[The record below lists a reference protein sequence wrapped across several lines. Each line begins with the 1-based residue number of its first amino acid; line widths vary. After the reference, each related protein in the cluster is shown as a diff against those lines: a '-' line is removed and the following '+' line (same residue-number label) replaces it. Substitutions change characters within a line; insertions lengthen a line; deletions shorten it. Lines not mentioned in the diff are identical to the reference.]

1 MTAKNTVHAATG
13 VHVLLTGVTGFVG
26 KVVLADVLRR
36 KDELGLT
43 GVTLLAR
50 GKKNRDGTIQT
61 PASRFKEKVAPSQ
74 IFADLP
80 EDWLSLITVVAG
92 DLEKEQ
98 CGVSDEDFAAICA
111 RTTHVIHCAA
121 SVEFDLPIKD
131 AATANIT
138 SALGVLELARSCP
151 NLVGMVDT
159 STAYVTP
166 HREGPI
172 KEVLAHLPRPAQEL
186 YEMMLTGARPEAEF
200 LAETGHPNT
209 YTYTKCVAEHL
220 LTQRRGDVPLQIVR
234 PSIISTSWKAPFP
247 GWIDSPAALAGALL
261 YTSMGVVPAFLGHP
275 GARLDVVPVDVVSQ
289 VIIDSAFIHPWP
301 QSGEP
306 TPIRYAAVG
315 IKKAFRI
322 DTIARTLVD
331 FFRSRPGAK
340 KIERLFV
347 GTIQQGH
354 ARHDSRRRAI
364 PNEAMK
370 FALSLLRQDKDL
382 KRLKRMDDTV
392 QYLNKA
398 FEYFTHNSFDF
409 QMKEPC
415 VDDSF
420 SPDDYMLVI
429 CRGLY
434 KFLLKKDETEVSLAG
449 AAHDDASDDLRWAID
464 KPDGNSAVRALGIGM
479 RKVLR
484 KSTEQVTWDRLSFE
498 RAVDAAEPGSI
509 FILAPSH
516 RSYFDFLLMAY
527 VCFQHPELGIPMPHI
542 AAADDFSRIPFVGKI
557 LEKAGAFYIPR
568 GTGGEVAQVS
578 EQLQKLVAANGSLM
592 FFVEGQRSR
601 SRLTLAPKRGLL
613 RGLQATG
620 RTFTVLPIS
629 MSYDRVPEEGALEK
643 ELTGGDKPGMSLGA
657 IMRWLGEL
665 ARDKVQL
672 GRVHISCGEALA
684 LDGGTDVRELSETI
698 VAELQQNTS
707 ATRFHLRTFL
717 LSTGLDK
724 QGVTED
730 WLAKAIVARG
740 GRVLDSKLD
749 TIEQCSPGLDQSLR
763 NQWMHVFFADAKA
776 MFPDDQVVEHHIERH
791 GWAAMH
797 ETPQPEDPLVR
808 KVVNALFAP
817 VRADYDLTGRA
828 LRDAAN
834 VEKVSA
840 KTIVRGHPKALVPV
854 VEDAFHFFHHTGVLQ
869 ARPDGTPDWGVKAER
884 LAEMLQSWVAPSDT
898 SEEKAR

>member
-1 MTAKNTVHAATG
+1 M
-13 VHVLLTGVTGFVG
+13 HVLLTGVTGFVG
-26 KVVLADVLRR
+26 KVVLADLIRR
-36 KDELGLT
+36 RDEIGLA
-43 GVTLLAR
+43 GVTLVAR
-50 GKKNRDGTIQT
+50 GKKNRDGSVQT
-61 PASRFKEKVAPSQ
+61 PAERFKDKVAPSQ

-80 EDWLSLITVVAG
+80 AEWLSMITVVAG
-92 DLEKEQ
+92 DLEKDQ
-98 CGVSDEDFAAICA
+98 CGIGDDDLAAI
-111 RTTHVIHCAA
+111 RERITHIIHCAA
-121 SVEFDLPIKD
+121 SVEFDLPIAE
-131 AATANIT
+131 AARANIT
-138 SALGVLELARSCP
+138 SALGVLELARSCK

-166 HREGPI
+166 WRDGPI
-172 KEVLAHLPRPAQEL
+172 KEVLAHLPRPATEL
-186 YEMMLTGARPEAEF
+186 YETMLAGSRPESEF
-200 LAETGHPNT
+200 LGETGHANT

-220 LTQRRGDVPLQIVR
+220 LCERRGDVPLSIVR

-289 VIIDSAFIHPWP
+289 VIIDAAFVHPF
-301 QSGEP
+301 P
-306 TPIRYAAVG
+306 TPDEQVPIRYAAVG
-315 IKKAFRI
+315 LKKAFRI
-322 DTIARTLVD
+322 DTMARTLTD

-340 KIERLFV
+340 KIDRLFL
-347 GTIQQGH
+347 GTAKHGH
-354 ARHDSRRRAI
+354 TANDVRRRAI
-364 PNEAMK
+364 PNEALK
-370 FALSLLRQDKDL
+370 LTLSLLGQDKDL
-382 KRLKRMDDTV
+382 KRLTRMNDTV

-398 FEYFTHNSFDF
+398 FEYFTHHSFDF
-409 QMKEPC
+409 QPKEAC
-415 VDDSF
+415 VPASF
-420 SPDDYMLVI
+420 SPDEYMLVT

-449 AAHDDASDDLRWAID
+449 AAHDDQSDDVRWAFD
-464 KPDGNSAVRALGIGM
+464 KPEGNSAVRALGIGM

-498 RAVDAAEPGSI
+498 RAVDQAEPGSI

-542 AAADDFSRIPFVGKI
+542 AAADDFSRIPLVGKI
-557 LEKAGAFYIPR
+557 LARAGAFYIPR
-568 GTGGEVAQVS
+568 GTGGEVAEVNT
-578 EQLQKLVAANGSLM
+578 QLQKLAAANGSLM

-657 IMRWLGEL
+657 IVGWLSEL
-665 ARDKVQL
+665 AKDKVQL
-672 GRVHISCGEALA
+672 GRVHISCGTPLA
-684 LDGGTDVRELSETI
+684 LDENTDVRELSEEI
-698 VAELQQNTS
+698 VSELQGNTA

-717 LSTGLDK
+717 KATGLDQ
-724 QGVTED
+724 QGVSED
-730 WLAKAIVARG
+730 WLAKAIIARG
-740 GRVLDSKLD
+740 GRVLDSKLNAV
-749 TIEQCSPGLDQSLR
+749 EKCSPALDQSLR

-776 MFPDDQVVEHHIERH
+776 MYPNDEVVDHHIERH
-791 GWAAMH
+791 GWAPMH
-797 ETPQPEDPLVR
+797 DDPQPNDPLVR
-808 KVVNALFAP
+808 KVVDALFAP

-828 LRDAAN
+828 LRDAPS

-869 ARPDGTPDWGVKAER
+869 ARPDGGADWGEQADR
-884 LAEMLQSWVAPSDT
+884 LAAMLQSWIPTSS
-898 SEEKAR
+898 SEESTR

>member
-1 MTAKNTVHAATG
+1 MTTTTTKNAVPG

-26 KVVLADVLRR
+26 KVVLADLIRR
-36 KDELGLT
+36 RDEIGLA
-43 GVTLLAR
+43 GVTLVAR

-61 PASRFKEKVAPSQ
+61 PDSRFKEKVAPSQ

-80 EDWLSLITVVAG
+80 SSWLSMITVVAG

-98 CGVSDEDFAAICA
+98 CGISDDDLAGIRERI
-111 RTTHVIHCAA
+111 THVIHCAA

-131 AATANIT
+131 AANANIT
-138 SALGVLELARSCP
+138 SALGVLELARSCKH
-151 NLVGMVDT
+151 LVGMVDT

-166 HREGPI
+166 WRAGPI
-172 KEVLAHLPRPAQEL
+172 KEVLAHLPRTANEL
-186 YEMMLTGARPEAEF
+186 YESMLKGSRPEGEY
-200 LAETGHPNT
+200 LAETGHANT

-220 LTQRRGDVPLQIVR
+220 LSQRRGDVPLQIVR

-261 YTSMGVVPAFLGHP
+261 YTSMGVVPAFLGDP
-275 GARLDVVPVDVVSQ
+275 QARLDVVPVDVVSQ
-289 VIIDSAFIHPWP
+289 VIIDSAFVHPWP
-301 QSGEP
+301 KAGEP

-315 IKKAFRI
+315 LQKAFRI
-322 DTIARTLVD
+322 DTMARTLVD

-340 KIERLFV
+340 KIDRLFV
-347 GTIQQGH
+347 GTEKQGH
-354 ARHDSRRRAI
+354 SRHDSRRRAI

-370 FALSLLRQDKDL
+370 LALSVLRQDKDL

-409 QMKEPC
+409 QPKEPC
-415 VDDSF
+415 VPASY
-420 SPDDYMLVI
+420 SPDEYMLI
-429 CRGLY
+429 TCRGLY

-542 AAADDFSRIPFVGKI
+542 AAADDFGRIPVVGKI

-568 GTGGEVAQVS
+568 GTGGEVAEVS
-578 EQLQKLVAANGSLM
+578 AQLQKLAAANGSLM

-643 ELTGGDKPGMSLGA
+643 ELTGGDKPSMSLGA
-657 IMRWLGEL
+657 IMGWLGEL
-665 ARDKVQL
+665 ARDKVSL
-672 GRVHISCGEALA
+672 GRVHISCGTPLV
-684 LDGGTDVRELSETI
+684 LDGSTDVRELSEEI
-698 VAELQQNTS
+698 VGELQQNTA

-717 LSTGLDK
+717 ASSGLDK
-724 QGVTED
+724 QGVSED
-730 WLAKAIVARG
+730 WLVKAIVARG
-740 GRVLDSKLD
+740 GRVLDSKLSAV
-749 TIEQCSPGLDQSLR
+749 EKCSPGLDQSLR

-776 MFPDDQVVEHHIERH
+776 MYPNDEVIDHHIERH

-797 ETPQPEDPLVR
+797 DMPTPNDPLVK
-808 KVVNALFAP
+808 KVVDALFKP

-828 LRDAAN
+828 LRDASS

-869 ARPDGTPDWGVKAER
+869 SRADGTADWGAQADR
-884 LAEMLQSWVAPSDT
+884 LASMLSSWVAPA
-898 SEEKAR
+898 SEESPR